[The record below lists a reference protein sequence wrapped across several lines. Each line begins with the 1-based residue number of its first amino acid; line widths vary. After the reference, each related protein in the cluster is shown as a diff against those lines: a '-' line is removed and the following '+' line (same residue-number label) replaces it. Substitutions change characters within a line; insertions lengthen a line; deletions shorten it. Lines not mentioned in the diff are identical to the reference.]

1 MYYGGPP
8 TIVQYSKTNRK
19 QQRGHDVSKNF
30 VKARK
35 ASMEDIAG
43 TRDGQRV
50 FSPVRQSFKESS
62 QGS

>member
-43 TRDGQRV
+43 ARDG
-50 FSPVRQSFKESS
+50 
-62 QGS
+62 